1 MISSFGT
8 VRHLPGFR
16 EFIISF
22 EDPPWV
28 GYFSIEEAMTL
39 PLQPWYHGITIKPD
53 QVWNDSNME
62 KTIQTTNLL
71 GSSFP
76 YM

>member
-1 MISSFGT
+1 MISSFRT

-28 GYFSIEEAMTL
+28 GYFSIEETMTL
-39 PLQPWYHGITIKPD
+39 PLQPWYHGITIKPGQGNVPLTEFTD
-53 QVWNDSNME
+53 CKKECLFGGMFS
-62 KTIQTTNLL
+62 
-71 GSSFP
+71 G
-76 YM
+76 